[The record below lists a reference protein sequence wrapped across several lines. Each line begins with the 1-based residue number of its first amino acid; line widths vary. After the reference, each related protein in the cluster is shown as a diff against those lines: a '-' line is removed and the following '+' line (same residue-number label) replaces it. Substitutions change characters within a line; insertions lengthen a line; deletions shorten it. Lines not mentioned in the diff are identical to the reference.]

1 MTRYEDAWR
10 QSGTGIGVHVQIVG
24 YVCQHGDEFVLHVR
38 ELRVVMAGKLA
49 QIGNVVKVILGP
61 PKLSQHVGK

>member
-1 MTRYEDAWR
+1 MLRA
-10 QSGTGIGVHVQIVG
+10 
-24 YVCQHGDEFVLHVR
+24 R

-61 PKLSQHVGK
+61 PKLSQHVGKYICAYVSYFVDKADKTI